1 MTDHITRQQMT
12 LNLQALKRID
22 PDDPANNS
30 DGICWALSRQ
40 LKGTGYQA
48 LTACLFE
55 LWEEWSGSYSY
66 PVPSFE
72 DGETAEDAYEHCET
86 MFREHEYGQA
96 RRRLLAHMI
105 KTLEECLEC

>member
-1 MTDHITRQQMT
+1 MPDHITRQQMT

-22 PDDPANNS
+22 PNDPDNNS
-30 DGICWALSRQ
+30 DGICWLLSRQ
-40 LKGTGYQA
+40 LIGTGYQA
-48 LTACLFE
+48 LTSDLFE
-55 LWEEWSGSYSY
+55 SWEEWSGSYSY

-72 DGETAEDAYEHCET
+72 EGEYALDAYDSCITTFGDHA
-86 MFREHEYGQA
+86 YGRA